1 MKKALT
7 PSKIGFYIL
16 MLISCL
22 LLGFFIAGFSG
33 AGKNQGL
40 AGGAIVLGYGVI
52 AGAIGFI
59 ASFFIASIISKKALV
74 LTNWV
79 LLILILLMAGY
90 TQYRF
95 QERQKEKKE
104 QQETPKRIPTKPA
117 IQSSSILPF
126 SFFSSANKVD
136 TDLKT
141 MGIGFFK
148 PNFYEHKTLYLYS
161 DINLEKGLM
170 EHMPKDSV
178 VFGTDQYGNPTA
190 THKPEWL
197 KPEYFKL
204 DYGIITFKV
213 LSMGFDFIEVVANNN
228 TKKKIYLDKNKGTF
242 LSWPQ
247 FLLSVS
253 SVEFADETDR
263 KVYEKPDISSEN
275 SNTDF
280 EFMKPILVQDN
291 WMYVKLMNHSM
302 KEVGKGWV
310 LWRNDSKLLI
320 KYSVLS

>member
-33 AGKNQGL
+33 VGKNQGL

-59 ASFFIASIISKKALV
+59 ASFFIATMISKKALV
-74 LTNWV
+74 RTNWV

-126 SFFSSANKVD
+126 SFLSSANEVD

-161 DINLEKGLM
+161 DINPEKGLM
-170 EHMPKDSV
+170 EHMPNDSV

-190 THKPEWL
+190 THKPDWL
-197 KPEYFKL
+197 EPEYFKL
-204 DYGIITFKV
+204 GLWHYNIQSTKYGVRLHRSSSKQQY
-213 LSMGFDFIEVVANNN
+213 
-228 TKKKIYLDKNKGTF
+228 KKKDF
-242 LSWPQ
+242 L
-247 FLLSVS
+247 
-253 SVEFADETDR
+253 R
-263 KVYEKPDISSEN
+263 
-275 SNTDF
+275 
-280 EFMKPILVQDN
+280 
-291 WMYVKLMNHSM
+291 
-302 KEVGKGWV
+302 
-310 LWRNDSKLLI
+310 
-320 KYSVLS
+320 